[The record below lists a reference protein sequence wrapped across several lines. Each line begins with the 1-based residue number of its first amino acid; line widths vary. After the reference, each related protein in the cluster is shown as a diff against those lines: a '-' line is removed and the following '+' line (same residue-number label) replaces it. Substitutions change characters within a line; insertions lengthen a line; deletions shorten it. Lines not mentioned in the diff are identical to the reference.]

1 MRIFAFETY
10 EEMSRHAAAVMAA
23 EVKENPRTVLGLAT
37 GSTPLGMYAELGR
50 MCRAGEISFRD
61 VTTVNLD
68 EYYGLTPDHE
78 MSYRYFMEKNFFSQI
93 DILPENT
100 HLPDGTAP
108 SPAMECQRYD
118 RLIDSVGGIG
128 MQLLGI
134 GHDGHIG
141 FNEPADQFVPG
152 TNYVRLTEE
161 TIRANARFF
170 ASEEDVPRYALTTG
184 IRAIMQAKKILMVV
198 NGAEKAEILCR
209 ALFGPITPQVP
220 ASILQLHPDVTVCGD
235 APAMAMI
242 REKFPAAI
250 EN

>member
-1 MRIFAFETY
+1 MRILISETY
-10 EEMSRHAAAVMAA
+10 EEMSRRAASVMA
-23 EVKENPRTVLGLAT
+23 EQLVENPHSVLGLAT

-50 MCRAGEISFRD
+50 KCAAGEITFRE
-61 VTTVNLD
+61 VKTVNLD
-68 EYYGLTPDHE
+68 EYYGLAPDHE
-78 MSYRYFMEKNFFSQI
+78 MSYRYFMNTNFFSLI
-93 DILPENT
+93 DIDPANT
-100 HLPDGTAP
+100 NLPDGTAP

-118 RLIDSVGGIG
+118 RLIDSVGGID

-141 FNEPADQFVPG
+141 FNEPGDHFVPG

-161 TIRANARFF
+161 TIRANSRFF

-198 NGAEKAEILCR
+198 NGKDKAEILHR

-220 ASILQLHPDVTVCGD
+220 ASILQLHPDVTVCAD
-235 APAMAMI
+235 AEALSVIA
-242 REKFPAAI
+242 EKYPEAV
-250 EN
+250 EK